1 MPFMP
6 ADGKKTMFLP
16 PIKMVNLGVDPMA
29 GASARGTRCICTEKI
44 EQGPQQQL
52 EKLLVEAVKV

>member
-1 MPFMP
+1 
-6 ADGKKTMFLP
+6 
-16 PIKMVNLGVDPMA
+16 MVNLGVDPMA

-52 EKLLVEAVKV
+52 EKLLVEAEAVKV